1 MLEYACESR
10 NVLTCAN
17 IQEKMAIQH
26 YNMGEGVIEQ
36 YDWLNCA
43 FWQSSCH
50 KGHVVKVLV

>member
-1 MLEYACESR
+1 MLEYAWQSS
-10 NVLTCAN
+10 NVLTRAN

-26 YNMGEGVIEQ
+26 CNMGEGVIVQ

-50 KGHVVKVLV
+50 KGHIVKVSA